1 MPGPLWRGEGN
12 LPQKRRDEEK
22 RIDNRKQGKGVE
34 RIRRGSNW
42 VRTLMCSEGL
52 TVLLRRQWRLDIS
65 IE

>member
-34 RIRRGSNW
+34 RIRRGSN
-42 VRTLMCSEGL
+42 
-52 TVLLRRQWRLDIS
+52 
-65 IE
+65 